1 MCIIKNMVK
10 IWYIIYSVMDL
21 EPELDTV
28 TDPHS
33 FVFPGLLDQ
42 DLDLYLDYG
51 SRSALVYHPR
61 SEFIS

>member
-1 MCIIKNMVK
+1 MVK

-28 TDPHS
+28 ADPHS

-42 DLDLYLDYG
+42 DLDYVFGLWIQISIGLP
-51 SRSALVYHPR
+51 PR
-61 SEFIS
+61 LEFKS